1 MKKVAV
7 LIFLLAFAIITS
19 GSITFA
25 SDKAAPDFTL
35 TDLSGK
41 SISLSDLK
49 GKVIFVNFW
58 ATWCGPCRHEI
69 PDFIEFYKKNKDK
82 GAVILGVSVDK
93 SANKVRDFVDE
104 YEINYPIAMAT
115 DIMVKDYKPGK
126 FIPTTFVI
134 DSAGMIQEKKIGV
147 MDKDTLEHFF
157 KEYSG
162 K

>member
-1 MKKVAV
+1 MKKIAV
-7 LIFLLAFAIITS
+7 LVFLLAFVITIS
-19 GSITFA
+19 GTLTFA
-25 SDKAAPDFTL
+25 SDKVAPDFTL
-35 TDLSGK
+35 TDLSGN

-69 PDFIEFYKKNKDK
+69 PDFIEFYKENKDK
-82 GAVILGVSVDK
+82 GAVILGISVDK
-93 SANKVRDFVDE
+93 SANKVRDFVDDIG
-104 YEINYPIAMAT
+104 INYPIAMAT
-115 DIMVKDYKPGK
+115 DNMVKDYKPGK

-134 DSAGMIQEKKIGV
+134 DSDGMIQEKKVGI
-147 MDKDTLEHFF
+147 MDKPTLEHYF

>member
-1 MKKVAV
+1 MKRVAV
-7 LIFLLAFAIITS
+7 LVFLLAFAIITT
-19 GSITFA
+19 GSLTFA
-25 SDKAAPDFTL
+25 SDQAAPDFTL

-69 PDFIEFYKKNKDK
+69 PDFIEFYKENQDK
-82 GAVILGVSVDK
+82 GVVILGVSIDK
-93 SANKVRDFVDE
+93 SVNKVRDFVADNG
-104 YEINYPIAMAT
+104 INYPIAMAT
-115 DIMVKDYKPGK
+115 NNMVKDYKPGK
-126 FIPTTFVI
+126 FIPTTIII
-134 DSAGMIQEKKIGV
+134 DSDGMIQEKKVGI
-147 MDKDTLEHFF
+147 MDKATLEHFF

>member
-1 MKKVAV
+1 MKKIAV
-7 LIFLLAFAIITS
+7 LVFLLAFAITTS
-19 GSITFA
+19 GTLSIA
-25 SDKAAPDFTL
+25 SDKEAPDFTL

-69 PDFIEFYKKNKDK
+69 PDFIEFYNKNKDN
-82 GAVILGVSVDK
+82 GVVILGVSVDK
-93 SANKVRDFVDE
+93 SANKVRDFVEDNK
-104 YEINYPIAMAT
+104 INYPIVMAT
-115 DIMVKDYKPGK
+115 NEMVRDYKPGK
-126 FIPTTFVI
+126 FIPTTIII
-134 DSAGMIQEKKIGV
+134 DTDGMIQEKKVGV
-147 MDKDTLEHFF
+147 MDKTTLEHYF

>member
-1 MKKVAV
+1 MKKIAV
-7 LIFLLAFAIITS
+7 LVFLLAFAITTS
-19 GSITFA
+19 GTLSIA
-25 SDKAAPDFTL
+25 SDKEAPDFTL

-69 PDFIEFYKKNKDK
+69 PDFIEFYNKNKDN
-82 GAVILGVSVDK
+82 GVVILGVSVDK
-93 SANKVRDFVDE
+93 SANKVRDFVE
-104 YEINYPIAMAT
+104 ENKINYPIVMAT
-115 DIMVKDYKPGK
+115 NEMVRDYKPGK
-126 FIPTTFVI
+126 FIPTTIII
-134 DSAGMIQEKKIGV
+134 DTDGMIQEKKVGV
-147 MDKDTLEHFF
+147 MDKTTLEHYF

>member
-1 MKKVAV
+1 MKKIAV
-7 LIFLLAFAIITS
+7 LVFLLAFAITTS
-19 GSITFA
+19 GTLSIA
-25 SDKAAPDFTL
+25 SDKEAPDFTL

-69 PDFIEFYKKNKDK
+69 PDFIEFYNENKDN
-82 GAVILGVSVDK
+82 GVVILGVSVDK
-93 SANKVRDFVDE
+93 SANKVRNFVE
-104 YEINYPIAMAT
+104 ENKINYPIVMAT
-115 DIMVKDYKPGK
+115 NEMVGDYKPGK
-126 FIPTTFVI
+126 FIPTTIII
-134 DSAGMIQEKKIGV
+134 DTDGMIQEKKVGA
-147 MDKDTLEHFF
+147 MDKATLEHYF

>member
-1 MKKVAV
+1 MKRLALLV
-7 LIFLLAFAIITS
+7 FLLAFAIITS
-19 GSITFA
+19 TALSFA
-25 SDKAAPDFTL
+25 SDKTAPDFTL

-69 PDFIEFYKKNKDK
+69 PDFIEFYKENKDN

-93 SANKVRDFVDE
+93 SANKVRDFVDDAG
-104 YEINYPIAMAT
+104 INYPIAMAT
-115 DIMVKDYKPGK
+115 DTMVKDYRPGK
-126 FIPTTFVI
+126 FIPTTIII
-134 DSAGMIQEKKIGV
+134 DTKGMIQEKKVGV
-147 MDKDTLEHFF
+147 MDKATLEHYF

>member
-1 MKKVAV
+1 MKKAPV
-7 LIFLLAFAIITS
+7 LIILLTLLIVTS
-19 GSITFA
+19 GILSFA
-25 SDKAAPDFTL
+25 SDKSAPDFTL

-69 PDFIEFYKKNKDK
+69 PDFVEFYKENKDK
-82 GAVILGVSVDK
+82 GAVILGVSVDR
-93 SANKVRDFVDE
+93 SANKVRDFMDE
-104 YEINYPIAMAT
+104 YRINYPVVMAT
-115 DIMVKDYKPGK
+115 QEMVDDYRPGK
-126 FIPTTFVI
+126 FIPTTIII
-134 DSAGMIQEKKIGV
+134 DTDGMIQEKKVGI
-147 MDKDTLEHFF
+147 MDRASLEYYL

>member
-7 LIFLLAFAIITS
+7 LVFLLAFAITTS
-19 GSITFA
+19 GTLSFA

-69 PDFIEFYKKNKDK
+69 PAFIEFYKENKDN

-104 YEINYPIAMAT
+104 YKINYPIVMAT
-115 DIMVKDYKPGK
+115 NEMIGDYKPGK
-126 FIPTTFVI
+126 FIPTTIII
-134 DSAGMIQEKKIGV
+134 DTDGMIRGKKVGI
-147 MDKDTLEHFF
+147 MDTVTLEHYFQ
-157 KEYSG
+157 EYSR

>member
-7 LIFLLAFAIITS
+7 LVFLLAFVITTS
-19 GSITFA
+19 GALSYA
-25 SDKAAPDFTL
+25 SDKEAPDFTL

-41 SISLSDLK
+41 TISLSDLK

-69 PDFIEFYKKNKDK
+69 PDFIEFYKENKDN
-82 GAVILGVSVDK
+82 GVVILGVSVDK
-93 SANKVRDFVDE
+93 SANKVRDFVE
-104 YEINYPIAMAT
+104 ENKINYPIAMAT
-115 DIMVKDYKPGK
+115 NEMVGDYKPGK
-126 FIPTTFVI
+126 FIPTTIII
-134 DSAGMIQEKKIGV
+134 DTNGMIQEKKVGV
-147 MDKDTLEHFF
+147 MDKATLEHFF

>member
-7 LIFLLAFAIITS
+7 LVFLLAFTISIS
-19 GSITFA
+19 GTLSFA
-25 SDKAAPDFTL
+25 FDKEAPDFTL

-41 SISLSDLK
+41 SISLSELK
-49 GKVIFVNFW
+49 GNVIFINFW

-69 PDFIEFYKKNKDK
+69 PDFIEFYKQNKDN
-82 GAVILGVSVDK
+82 GVVILGVSVDK

-104 YEINYPIAMAT
+104 YKINYPIVMAT
-115 DIMVKDYKPGK
+115 NEMIGDYKPGK
-126 FIPTTFVI
+126 FIPTTIVI
-134 DSAGMIQEKKIGV
+134 DTDGMIQEKKVGV
-147 MDKDTLEHFF
+147 MDKATLEHYF